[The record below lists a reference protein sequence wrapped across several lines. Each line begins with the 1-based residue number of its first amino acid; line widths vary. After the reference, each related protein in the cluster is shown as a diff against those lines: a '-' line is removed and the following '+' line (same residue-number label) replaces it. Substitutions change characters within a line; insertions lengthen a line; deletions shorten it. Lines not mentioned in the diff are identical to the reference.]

1 MAGQPFKDGPAFVAN
16 SVADLY
22 NNSSAAVYTLIRHIH
37 LVNKDASARTL
48 VLYIGATGGSA
59 SGTEILDDYS
69 IAAGDFV
76 DLYFPSGLKL
86 VSTDFLS
93 GVASAASAIV
103 CTIAG
108 ELYAA

>member
-22 NNSSAAVYTLIRHIH
+22 NNSSGAVYTLIRHIH
-37 LVNKDASARTL
+37 LVNKDAAARTL

-69 IAAGDFV
+69 IAAGDFL

-93 GVASAASAIV
+93 GVASGGSGIV
-103 CTIAG
+103 CAIAG
-108 ELYAA
+108 DLYAA